1 MIPKFRFY
9 DNYFES
15 MFRVVSMDW
24 GRDGIPRAIYVE
36 EMEGAP
42 IPVLLSDGHLM
53 QSTGLFD
60 KNGVEIF
67 EGDFI
72 RCEHRRTGTV
82 FLGEVKY
89 DNRYGFWG
97 VTDRRFKDLSAIPA
111 AEVTYNGYI
120 SDSTFCE
127 IIGNIYE
134 NPELEEIIRG

>member
-1 MIPKFRFY
+1 MIPKFRAWHKENKNMY
-9 DNYFES
+9 EVKGVSYPLR
-15 MFRVVSMDW
+15 MLILFRKNL
-24 GRDGIPRAIYVE
+24 YVE
-36 EMEGAP
+36 DLR
-42 IPVLLSDGHLM
+42 VSFDDVVVM
-53 QSTGLFD
+53 QATGLFD
-60 KNGVEIF
+60 KNGKEIF
-67 EGDFI
+67 EGDVI

-82 FLGEVKY
+82 FSGEVKY

-127 IIGNIYE
+127 VIGNIYE